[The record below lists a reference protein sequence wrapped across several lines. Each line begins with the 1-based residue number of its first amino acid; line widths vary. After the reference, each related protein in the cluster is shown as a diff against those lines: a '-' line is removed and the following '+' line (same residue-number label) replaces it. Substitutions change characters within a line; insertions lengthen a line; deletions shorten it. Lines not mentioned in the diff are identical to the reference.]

1 MSLIHLVLFRF
12 KAGPEV
18 VQDVCKRML
27 DLKESC
33 IHPQSG
39 KPYIKS
45 LTGGKDNSIEGKQ
58 DGIEYAFVV
67 EFESTAD
74 RTYYVK
80 TDPIHQAFKK
90 IAENVVE
97 KVIVVD
103 YTVGQFSKPE

>member
-1 MSLIHLVLFRF
+1 
-12 KAGPEV
+12 
-18 VQDVCKRML
+18 ML

-58 DGIEYAFVV
+58 VCWTRPPLRFSNAKKDGIEYAFVV

-90 IAENVVE
+90 ITENVVE

-103 YTVGQFSKPE
+103 YTVGEFPKPE